1 MGHGNNHTKLLNLEE
16 ERDKVTPPRSLV
28 LLGADPAWA
37 SGFETLYT
45 IVILGIGTGGDHSC
59 GFEPDKT

>member
-28 LLGADPAWA
+28 MLGADPAWA
-37 SGFETLYT
+37 PGSDTFYT
-45 IVILGIGTGGDHSC
+45 IVIVGIDSHGDHSW
-59 GFEPDKT
+59 GFELDET